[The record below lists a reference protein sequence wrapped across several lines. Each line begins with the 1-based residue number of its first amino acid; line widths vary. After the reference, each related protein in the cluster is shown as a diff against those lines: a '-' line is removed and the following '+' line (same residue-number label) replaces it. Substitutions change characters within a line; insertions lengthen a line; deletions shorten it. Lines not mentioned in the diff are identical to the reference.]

1 VMLVGDPG
9 LLPRLVPLGTG
20 VDPLPRGRP
29 APRMIISTFSGITL
43 AYALAPRCLASSA
56 MPPGRKERESNPQ
69 GPKAHPFSRRDTTPM
84 AALPRMTPAGV
95 EPAEL
100 ARLSSPYVGTRRTC
114 GTAPGRRFDRCMGR
128 SDRKRRCLCHSLTL
142 QPWIATHTD
151 GASYV
156 EGRWS
161 PVLTRVTGIN
171 AALSDT

>member
-100 ARLSSPYVGTRRTC
+100 ARLSSPYVGTRIANEDVYATRSPFN
-114 GTAPGRRFDRCMGR
+114 PGSPHTRMGR
-128 SDRKRRCLCHSLTL
+128 PTWKGVGARCSH
-142 QPWIATHTD
+142 
-151 GASYV
+151 
-156 EGRWS
+156 
-161 PVLTRVTGIN
+161 VLPESTQH
-171 AALSDT
+171 